1 MDNHPRASPIRARR
15 ADTHALRGQFTGSKK
30 HQRTRSLRTTSTT
43 LVVAL
48 LGATAIAATSLAE
61 RRHRLVYNP
70 SGSAPRGWYS
80 VHPATSL
87 PPVGS
92 LVLVWLPGA
101 ARRLADERR
110 YLPESV
116 PALKRVV
123 AGPGDQVCELNG
135 RVTVDRHP
143 LASATSYDAAGRQL
157 FPWSGCQRLGAEQVF
172 LLNTEN
178 GASFDSRYFGPVDR
192 AQLIGAA
199 TPLWTWR

>member
-1 MDNHPRASPIRARR
+1 MDNSPCVSPIRVRR
-15 ADTHALRGQFTGSKK
+15 ADSCALRGQFPGSKK
-30 HQRTRSLRTTSTT
+30 PNTRSLRATSIT

-48 LGATAIAATSLAE
+48 LGAITIATAALAE

-70 SGSAPRGWYS
+70 SGSAPRGWYA
-80 VHPATSL
+80 VQPVTSL

-92 LVLVWLPGA
+92 LMLVWLPGA

-135 RVTVDRHP
+135 RVTVNGHP
-143 LASATSYDAAGRQL
+143 LAFARSHDGAGRPL
-157 FPWSGCQRLGAEQVF
+157 VAWSGCQTLAAAQLF

-178 GASFDSRYFGPVDR
+178 GASFDGRYFGPINR
-192 AQLIGAA
+192 TQLVGAA